1 MMAVLNPYL
10 SFDGQAAEAI
20 GFYQSVLGGEV
31 DTTSFAEGGMGDAPE
46 HADKI
51 MHARLET
58 PAGFVLM
65 AADVPPGMTYDVGS
79 NIAISIS
86 GTDEGVLRGWFD
98 GLSEGGT
105 PGVPFEQAPW
115 GDVFG
120 MFTDRFGTPWMVNA
134 TAVES

>member
-1 MMAVLNPYL
+1 MATLNPYV

-31 DTTSFAEGGMGDAPE
+31 GTTTFADGGMGDDPP

-51 MHARLET
+51 MHAQLVT

-65 AADVPPGMTYDVGS
+65 AADVPPGMTHDVGS

-86 GTDEGVLRGWFD
+86 GTDEAELRGWFD

-105 PGVPFEQAPW
+105 PGVPFETAPW

-120 MFTDRFGTPWMVNA
+120 MFTDRFGIPWMVNA
-134 TAVES
+134 TGAGS